1 MRKGKMLAPQLLA
14 AWALVMILGQ
24 AGLAA
29 AEPVKI
35 RIAWVNAYSTLVP
48 LLLQKTDLFQHAGK
62 SYVAEA
68 IHFNGSSPQ
77 ITGLAAGEIDIAALA
92 FSSFGVAIENAKMD
106 DLRVIADGFQDGAEG
121 YFSNAY
127 MVRKDGGIKTVDDL
141 KGKVV
146 ASNGVGGALDMAIRA
161 MLRKHHLE
169 DKADYTLIEAQFQNM
184 PAMLNDKKVDL
195 VTAVPPYVYD
205 PALQNAETL
214 FTMKDALGPT
224 QMLFFTARRGFIDK
238 NHAALT
244 DFFEDMMRSLRWFHD
259 PANRADM
266 LKLVAAF
273 TKQPE
278 ERFAGWFLTKRDSYH
293 DPDMRPD
300 LMALQHN
307 LQTQRDL
314 GFLKTDIAVTDFAD
328 LSLVDE
334 AAKRLK

>member
-1 MRKGKMLAPQLLA
+1 MCRSKVLALALA
-14 AWALVMILGQ
+14 ATMITH
-24 AGLAA
+24 ASTTF
-29 AEPVKI
+29 AEPVRI

-48 LLLQKTDLFQHAGK
+48 LLLQKSDLFHHAGR

-106 DLRVIADGFQDGAEG
+106 DLRIIADGFQDGVDG

-141 KGKVV
+141 KGKVL

-161 MLRKHHLE
+161 MLRGHHLE
-169 DKADYTLIEAQFQNM
+169 DKANYTLIEAQFQNM
-184 PAMLNDKKVDL
+184 PAMLNEKKVDL

-205 PALQNAETL
+205 PALQQNAETL
-214 FTMKDALGPT
+214 FTMKDALGRT
-224 QMLFFTARRGFIDK
+224 QMLFFTARKEYLDK
-238 NHAALT
+238 NHAALC
-244 DFFEDMMRSLRWFHD
+244 DFFEDILRTLRWFHD

-266 LKLVAAF
+266 LKLVATF

-278 ERFAGWFLTKRDSYH
+278 DRFAAWFLTNLDSYH

-300 LMALQHN
+300 LSALQHN
-307 LQTQRDL
+307 LHTQHDL
-314 GFLKTDIAVTDFAD
+314 GFLRTEINVGTHVD
-328 LSLVDE
+328 LSLVEE
-334 AAKRLK
+334 AADRLK

>member
-1 MRKGKMLAPQLLA
+1 MCKGKMLAA
-14 AWALVMILGQ
+14 YVLVATVLIH
-24 AGLAA
+24 ASSAD
-29 AEPVKI
+29 AEPIRI

-48 LLLQKTDLFQHAGK
+48 LLLQKSDLFRHAGQ
-62 SYVAEA
+62 SYVAES

-106 DLRVIADGFQDGAEG
+106 DLRVIADGFQDAAEG
-121 YFSNAY
+121 HFSNAY
-127 MVRKDGGIKTVDDL
+127 MVRKDSGITSVDDL
-141 KGKVV
+141 KGKVL
-146 ASNGVGGALDMAIRA
+146 ASNGVGGALDTAIRA

-184 PAMLNDKKVDL
+184 TAMLNEKKVDL

-205 PALQNAETL
+205 PALAQNATTL
-214 FTMKDALGPT
+214 FTMKEALGPT
-224 QMLFFTARRGFIDK
+224 QMLFFTARSAFIEK
-238 NHAALT
+238 NRAALC
-244 DFFEDMMRSLRWFHD
+244 DFYEDLMRSLHWFLN

-278 ERFAGWFLTKRDSYH
+278 DRFATWFLTKLDSYH

-300 LMALQHN
+300 LSALQHN
-307 LQTQRDL
+307 LTTQHDL
-314 GFLKTDIAVTDFAD
+314 GFLKTEIDVRGYAD
-328 LSLVDE
+328 LSIVEE